1 MHKESFE
8 LTLDYIPETGS
19 ADRVFLAM
27 AGYISA
33 FEELTFTVGRAIDA
47 QAEFGYQLSSVE
59 TGSIKSIQNCIS
71 KFEKIAK
78 ALACIPS
85 MLANSMIEIDE
96 ISSKED
102 IEKVAKS
109 IEEQLKTADCTS
121 FPNQV
126 NIDRPALARG
136 LKRLT
141 EAANQLVDGETI
153 KLKSTNSKIV
163 TLNTKTRFPSTPEDI
178 FSEYKETVKKKETL
192 LVKKPVF
199 IGKSAWDFKSIERG
213 KSFSAPILHE
223 DWLNRYQGRE
233 LGHLDPGDALI
244 ALVSYE
250 ITKQKGESQVVFS
263 NHKIMHIERMVKS
276 KEIKSRITYDDLE
289 NE

>member
-33 FEELTFTVGRAIDA
+33 FEEITFTIGRALDA
-47 QAEFGYQLSSVE
+47 QAEFGYQLSCVE
-59 TGSIKSIQNCIS
+59 TGSIKSVQNCIA
-71 KFEKIAK
+71 KVEKIAK
-78 ALACIPS
+78 TLASIPS
-85 MLANSMIEIDE
+85 MLANSMVDIDE

-102 IEKVAKS
+102 IDIVAKK
-109 IEEQLKTADCTS
+109 IEEQLKSANCTE

-126 NIDRPALARG
+126 NIDRQALARG

-141 EAANQLVDGETI
+141 EAANQLVDGETV
-153 KLKSTNSKIV
+153 KLKSVNSKIV

-178 FSEYKETVKKKETL
+178 FSEFKETIKKKETL

-213 KSFSAPILHE
+213 KSFSAPILHDE
-223 DWLNRYQGRE
+223 WLNRYQSRE

-250 ITKQKGESQVVFS
+250 ATKQKGESQVNFS

-276 KEIKSRITYDDLE
+276 KEIQSHITYDDLE